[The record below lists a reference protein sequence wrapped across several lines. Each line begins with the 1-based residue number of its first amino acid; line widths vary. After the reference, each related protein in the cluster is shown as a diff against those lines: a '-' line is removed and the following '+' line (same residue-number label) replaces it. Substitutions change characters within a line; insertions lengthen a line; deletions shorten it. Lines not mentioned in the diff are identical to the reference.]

1 MRIAILIASSLLL
14 NACAVAPSWSATSG
28 GAYSEYKVL
37 SAAKTGLDLSLSA
50 NDLPTTNDYALSQIT
65 GYDCRVKRGITK
77 GIEYM
82 CKSVVA
88 TPIIPKKKPKE
99 LDKPDNK

>member
-1 MRIAILIASSLLL
+1 MKLILPLTILLFCTG
-14 NACAVAPSWSATSG
+14 CAVAPSWLATSG
-28 GAYSEYKVL
+28 GAYSEYKVI
-37 SAAKTGLDLSLSA
+37 SAAKTGLDLGLSA